1 MQYSLNP
8 KIKYI
13 FLSSFVVL
21 SLSALFLNFSK
32 LEIATLSNSSDQKN
46 SKLNETKFRSFASKM
61 SSFNNDATAVPLGKA
76 TIGFKNDAHFQ
87 WLDQENGV
95 ARVQVD
101 LSNYSFSNESWKYEW
116 ILTEGATSSEVLSGV
131 IEAGAYK
138 NKISLSLTVQNLN
151 PQQNQ
156 NTVLRLKPM
165 SRQDS
170 ANAIVI
176 PSQLEQTEERVQTK
190 AFLKK
195 QEKTLFSQPF
205 GAPSS
210 AHLKG
215 LHF

>member
-1 MQYSLNP
+1 MQFSLDP
-8 KIKYI
+8 KTKYI

-21 SLSALFLNFSK
+21 SLSVLFLNFSK
-32 LEIATLSNSSDQKN
+32 LEISTFSNSSDQKN
-46 SKLNETKFRSFASKM
+46 SKLNEAKFRSFASKM
-61 SSFNNDATAVPLGKA
+61 SSFNNDTTAVPLGKA
-76 TIGFKNDAHFQ
+76 TIGFKNDVHFQ
-87 WLDQENGV
+87 WLDQENGI

-116 ILTEGATSSEVLSGV
+116 ILTEGATSSEELSGV
-131 IEAGAYK
+131 IEAGSYK

-156 NTVLRLKPM
+156 NTILRLKPL

-176 PSQLEQTEERVQTK
+176 PSQLEQTEEHAQTK

-205 GAPSS
+205 GASS
-210 AHLKG
+210 GAHLKG